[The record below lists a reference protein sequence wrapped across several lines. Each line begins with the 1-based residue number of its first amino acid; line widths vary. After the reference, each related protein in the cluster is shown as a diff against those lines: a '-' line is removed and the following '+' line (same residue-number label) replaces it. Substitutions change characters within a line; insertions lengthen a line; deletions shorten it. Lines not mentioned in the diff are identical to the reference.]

1 MAKYDGSIRINT
13 QIETKNASAQ
23 LMSLENRIVK
33 AADKMAALRSKM
45 DALKNTKIPTDEY
58 KEISKQI
65 EKAESEFNKLL
76 EKQEKMQQE
85 GKDNGA
91 AWDKLNDKIDEV
103 GNTINFAQGELQDLV
118 DTGKAFTLG
127 SDTEEYKKIE
137 QQLKYLEND
146 YDVLIQRKKEF
157 EEKHNVKSSSDGYEK
172 LKNSLNDFKSL
183 FTTAISPIKKFKDA
197 FTFHNVDQSGYERL
211 GNALNELKDTAGRA
225 ADSIKKSFAN
235 LRENP
240 LSAIAGGS
248 LNLGNQI
255 WNGMTAG
262 MEAAIGKLQSGVS
275 RIKEILQNMW
285 DSAGNAV
292 DAMVRTVGEKLA
304 GFSASIINSMLHPI
318 QTIKNVTKTSADG
331 ISNALKSGLSS
342 ALDGLKE
349 KAAGAAASIINGI
362 IHPIQTFRNTAP
374 VAINTVSGL
383 FQRMQSSING
393 ITGLLSKT
401 VSGLKTIGGSIAGAF
416 KKATSV
422 VGSLAGKI
430 KELAQKHMPRLR
442 KETEKT
448 KSSFSTFGKRIKEL
462 LLSALIFNRI
472 SSALNAMVNGAKE
485 GLNNLVMYSDK
496 VNGSMSMLMSSL
508 TRLKNSLATAFAPIL
523 NVIAPILSRFIDML
537 SEAATRV
544 GMFFAALTGQTSFEK
559 AVAVQEDY
567 RKSLEGTA
575 KAKKK
580 ENKEQDKYLSG
591 LDEIR
596 RWESNKDEDEED
608 ELTPEDMFTT
618 VPVENSMVDLA
629 NKVKDIFDQIFA
641 PLKEAW
647 NREGKFVMDSWKYAL
662 GEIWKLAK
670 DIGRDFL
677 KVWNQEATI
686 AMLADML
693 HIIGDIG
700 LVVGTLAEKFREAW
714 NANDVGLHI
723 LENIRDIFAVVVHNI
738 REAADYTVEWAKTL
752 DFTPLLQGVERLT
765 ASLVPFFDFV
775 SGTLADF
782 YTQFILPLTSWT
794 LSEAGLPR
802 LLNILAS
809 FMEMID
815 WQALRSAFKEL
826 YSALEPYAEAI
837 GTGLLDFIEK
847 MKDEGVEFFN
857 FLPGAIQRAADALR
871 NGDLP
876 AAFYEFGS
884 IAGEAVKYA
893 FNTIRTAIESIPWGE
908 IGTWIASFLNG
919 IDWDGVLNA
928 LFGSFTSAINGAID
942 LAYNFIMTTDWWS
955 LGVALGTNL
964 QNAWNAIDWQQAG
977 ETVGAG
983 LKSIL
988 DFLLATVQQLDWA
1001 QIGRDIGTFL
1011 SAIPWGD
1018 ILGNVFS
1025 ILGTVFGGLLEGL
1038 KQSLPGRILTT
1049 IVEMIASLK
1058 LASFLMSTLT
1068 PILTTIF
1075 GPAGT
1080 IAGLIISGL
1089 AALAPVLFNLGGD
1102 IINGLLNG
1110 IGNVVKSIGQWI
1122 SDHIF
1127 KPFIDAFKS
1136 VFGIHSPSTVMEEQG
1151 KFIMQGL
1158 LNGINSLVNKVVSI
1172 FSDIKDK
1179 VVKKWEE
1186 IKTDT
1191 KRTWEN
1197 VGTTI
1202 KTSWENIKT
1211 NVATKVDA
1219 VKTSVSKGWENVKTN
1234 SKTTWDTI
1242 KTNLSGTWENLKST
1256 AHTRF
1261 DNIKSS
1267 VIDAWSRT
1275 QSSSNNVWGGIK
1287 NDLLGTWENLRG
1299 SAVNAFGMISSA
1311 VQNAWDGLKE
1321 STRRAWDGLVNII
1334 KSPVNAVIGVL
1345 NSLIRGVAT
1354 MVNNIA
1360 EMLNSLKIDIPD
1372 WVPGIGGGTLGFNIP
1387 TWTPGQIPYLA
1398 TGAVIPPN
1406 KEFMA
1411 VLGDQKHGNNI
1422 EAPEALIRNIIR
1434 EELRRNQP
1442 NNNGGSYQF
1451 TANLNRRVIFD
1462 EIIEEAKLRQTSS
1475 GRNPFEMA

>member
-1 MAKYDGSIRINT
+1 MALFCLSEGGESVAKYDGSIRINT
-13 QIETKNASAQ
+13 KIETKNASAQ

-76 EKQEKMQQE
+76 EKQEKMQQD
-85 GKDNGA
+85 GKDSGS
-91 AWDKLNDKIDEV
+91 AWDNLIDKIDEV

-118 DTGKAFTLG
+118 NTGKAFTFG
-127 SDTEEYKKIE
+127 ADTEEYKKLE

-157 EEKHNVKSSSDGYEK
+157 EEKHNIKSDDNGYER
-172 LKNSLNDFKSL
+172 LKNSLEDLKTIIAKVS
-183 FTTAISPIKKFKDA
+183 SPIQRLKDA
-197 FTFHNVDQSGYERL
+197 FTFHDVNQSGYERL
-211 GNALNELKDTAGRA
+211 GNSLNDLKDTASRVAG
-225 ADSIKKSFAN
+225 SVKKSFN
-235 LRENP
+235 ELKENP
-240 LSAIAGGS
+240 ISTLAGGS
-248 LNLGNQI
+248 LNFGNKI
-255 WNGMTAG
+255 WVGMTAP
-262 MEAAIGKLQSGVS
+262 MDAAIGKLQAGVS
-275 RIKEILQNMW
+275 RIKEILRNTW
-285 DSAGNAV
+285 DSVGNSV
-292 DAMVRTVGEKLA
+292 DSMVRTVGEKLA
-304 GFSASIINSMLHPI
+304 GFSSGIINSILHPI
-318 QTIKNVTKTSADG
+318 QTIKNVAKTSVDG
-331 ISNALKSGLSS
+331 ISNALRSGFSY
-342 ALDGLKE
+342 ALDGLKK

-362 IHPIQTFRNTAP
+362 VHPIQTLKNTAP
-374 VAINTVSGL
+374 AAINTVSGI
-383 FQRMQSSING
+383 FQRMQSSIKG

-401 VSGLKTIGGSIAGAF
+401 VSGLKMIGSSIAGTF
-416 KKATSV
+416 RKATSV

-448 KSSFSTFGKRIKEL
+448 KSSFSTFGRRIKEL

-472 SSALNAMVNGAKE
+472 SSALNAMINGAKE

-596 RWESNKDEDEED
+596 RWESNKDEEED
-608 ELTPEDMFTT
+608 EDELSPEDMFTT

-662 GEIWKLAK
+662 GEIWNLAK

-700 LVVGTLAEKFREAW
+700 LVVGTLAAKFREAW

-809 FMEMID
+809 FMELID
-815 WQALRSAFKEL
+815 WQSLRSAFKEL

-884 IAGEAVKYA
+884 IAGEAVKQS
-893 FNTIRTAIESIPWGE
+893 FNMIRTAIESIPWGE

-988 DFLLATVQQLDWA
+988 DFLLATVQQLDWE

-1018 ILGNVFS
+1018 ILGNVFA
-1025 ILGTVFGGLLEGL
+1025 ILGTVFGGLLEVL

-1049 IVEMIASLK
+1049 IGEVIASLK
-1058 LASFLMSTLT
+1058 LASFLSSLLV
-1068 PILTTIF
+1068 PILNGIF
-1075 GPAGT
+1075 GFPVGT
-1080 IAGLIISGL
+1080 IAGLIIKGI

-1102 IINGLLNG
+1102 IVNGLLNG

-1127 KPFIDAFKS
+1127 KPFIDAFKR

-1151 KFIMQGL
+1151 KYIMQGL
-1158 LNGINSLVNKVVSI
+1158 LNGINSLVSKVTTI
-1172 FSDIKDK
+1172 FSDIKEK

-1197 VGTTI
+1197 VGSTV

-1211 NVATKVDA
+1211 NVSKKTDE
-1219 VKTSVSKGWENVKTN
+1219 VKTSVSKAWENAKIK
-1234 SKTTWDTI
+1234 SKTTWDEI
-1242 KTNLSGTWENLKST
+1242 KTNLSGTWENL
-1256 AHTRF
+1256 
-1261 DNIKSS
+1261 
-1267 VIDAWSRT
+1267 
-1275 QSSSNNVWGGIK
+1275 
-1287 NDLLGTWENLRG
+1287 RG
-1299 SAVNAFGMISSA
+1299 SAVTAFGMISDA
-1311 VQNAWDGLKE
+1311 VKNAWDGLKE